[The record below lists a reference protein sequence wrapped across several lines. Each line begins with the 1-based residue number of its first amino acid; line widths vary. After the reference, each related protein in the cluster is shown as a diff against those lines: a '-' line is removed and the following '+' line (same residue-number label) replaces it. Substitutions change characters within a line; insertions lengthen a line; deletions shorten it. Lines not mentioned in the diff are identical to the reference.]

1 LPPILARDM
10 DGPPVIFWGVAHGRG
25 TEIKRT
31 EAKVLSRIQLAP
43 LSEMTP
49 EQKQVHDEA
58 VQGRRGHAPAPIIAW
73 LRTPEFARRA
83 QKLGE
88 FLRYETSLPPRLSE
102 LAILIT
108 ARFWTA
114 HYEWRAH
121 KQEALKAGVNPDVVA
136 AIASRRRPEFST
148 DKEAAVYEIATSLL
162 NSGLVPEAV
171 YRQGV
176 AVLGEKAVVELVG
189 LLGYYTLVSF
199 TLNAFEINLPE
210 AIEPELLDKGG
221 GK

>member
-1 LPPILARDM
+1 LQQGY
-10 DGPPVIFWGVAHGRG
+10 DGSCRSLIICAGKDRLER
-25 TEIKRT
+25 TQET
-31 EAKVLSRIQLAP
+31 EANVLSRIQLAP
-43 LSEMTP
+43 LSQMSP

-58 VQGRRGHAPAPIIAW
+58 ARGRRGHAPAPMIAW
-73 LRTPEFARRA
+73 LQNPEFARRA

-88 FLRYETSLPPRLSE
+88 FLRYETSLSPSLSE
-102 LAILIT
+102 LAIVIT
-108 ARFWTA
+108 ARFWTS
-114 HYEWRAH
+114 HYEWRVH

-162 NSGLVPEAV
+162 STGLVPAGV
-171 YRQGV
+171 YQQGIG
-176 AVLGEKAVVELVG
+176 VLGEKGVVELVG

-210 AIEPELLDKGG
+210 AIEPELLDRGSDKL
-221 GK
+221 